1 MRGKLRDKHVETRR
15 DKMKQELLARRRA
28 IKRESRNSMS
38 VAWLN
43 QLKDEED
50 NDYLLEDDEELSL
63 EEVKK

>member
-1 MRGKLRDKHVETRR
+1 
-15 DKMKQELLARRRA
+15 MKQELLARRRA